1 MTIALYVL
9 GVLLLLLGVAISIA
23 LHEMGHLL
31 PAKKFGVKVNQY
43 MIGFGPTVFSRRRG
57 ETEYGVKLLPL
68 GGYIAMIGMFPPKPG
83 GGVRRSSTGMFQTMI
98 DDARKVSAEEME
110 PGDEK
115 RAFYNLSV
123 PKKLVVMMGGPTMNL
138 VIGIVLLAV
147 VVCGIGFKTPTTTVE
162 TVSQCV
168 VGAQQAAARQKD
180 GGAGCKPSD
189 PRSPAVSAH
198 VKQGDTIE
206 SIGGT
211 PTPTWQSLSRTIEKS
226 AGETVPVVVERSGRT
241 ITLHAHIAT
250 NKVAEYDADG
260 NYKKNADGT
269 IKTREAGFFGV
280 GPTYDYHGQP
290 VTALPAVVGN
300 DLVRIFDALVHL
312 PQRLTGVAQS
322 AFTSAPRAQN
332 SPVGM
337 IGIGRAAG
345 EIATTHTI
353 DVEGKIAI
361 GVNLLA
367 TLNMFLFA
375 FNLVPLL
382 PLDGGHIAGALFE
395 GIRRRMA
402 AWSGRADPG
411 PADVAKL
418 MPVTYVVVGLMLAM
432 TLLLGYADI
441 VKPIKLF

>member
-1 MTIALYVL
+1 MTVLLYTL
-9 GVLLLLLGVAISIA
+9 GVLLLLLGVAASIA

-31 PAKKFGVKVNQY
+31 PAKKFGVKVGQY

-98 DDARKVSAEEME
+98 DDARKVSAEEMQ

-123 PKKLVVMMGGPTMNL
+123 PKKLVVMLGGPTMNL
-138 VIGIVLLAV
+138 IIGIVLLAV
-147 VVCGIGFKTPTTTVE
+147 VVCGIGFKSPTTTVE

-168 VGAQQAAARQKD
+168 VGAQQAQARQKHGD
-180 GGAGCKPSD
+180 PSCKPSD
-189 PRSPAVSAH
+189 PRSPALAANVE
-198 VKQGDTIE
+198 QGDTIK
-206 SIGGT
+206 SIAGVAT
-211 PTPTWQSLSRTIEKS
+211 PDWQTLSRTIERS
-226 AGETVPVVVERSGRT
+226 AGKTVPVVVERSGRT
-241 ITLHAHIAT
+241 VTLHAHIAT

-260 NYKKNADGT
+260 NYKKGPDGA
-269 IKTREAGFFGV
+269 IKTREAGFFGI
-280 GPTYDYHGQP
+280 GPTYDYQGRP
-290 VTALPAVVGN
+290 LTALPAVVGD
-300 DLVRIFDALVHL
+300 DLARIFDALIHL
-312 PQRLTGVAQS
+312 PQRLTGVAES

-337 IGIGRAAG
+337 IGVGRAAG
-345 EIATTHTI
+345 EIATTDKI

-367 TLNMFLFA
+367 TLNLFLFA

-395 GIRRRMA
+395 GIRRRLA
-402 AWSGRADPG
+402 AWAGRSDPG

-418 MPVTYVVVGLMLAM
+418 MPVTYIVVGLMLAM